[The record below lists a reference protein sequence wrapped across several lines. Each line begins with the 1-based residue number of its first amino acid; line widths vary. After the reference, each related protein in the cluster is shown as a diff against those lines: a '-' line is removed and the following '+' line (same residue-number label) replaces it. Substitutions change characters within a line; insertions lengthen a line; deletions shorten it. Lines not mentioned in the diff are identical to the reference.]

1 MDETVKGIIIRSTD
15 YGEKDKIIDVFT
27 PGGMVVLSA
36 KGVRAPSAKLKG
48 LSSLLTYGEFSFR
61 AGRGKKVLS
70 GGEITENFFPCW
82 TDPKRYASAMICL
95 ETVEKLFKNEEDV
108 KPDFIRLLK
117 TLSEI
122 TYGNNPLASCVW
134 FVVKCAER
142 VGCDHEV
149 VSQFDPDTYQLLT
162 AVADGTEKGVVGA
175 ETTDLISALRAITLC
190 LHNEFGVR
198 IGALRD
204 AERIFFR
211 Q

>member
-15 YGEKDKIIDVFT
+15 YGENDKIIDVFT

-61 AGRGKKVLS
+61 VGRGKKVLS

-95 ETVEKLFKNEEDV
+95 ETTEKLFKNEEDV
-108 KPDFIRLLK
+108 IPDFIRLLK
-117 TLSEI
+117 ALSEI
-122 TYGNNPLASCVW
+122 TYGDNPLASCVW

-142 VGCDHEV
+142 VGCDYEV

-198 IGALRD
+198 IGALRE